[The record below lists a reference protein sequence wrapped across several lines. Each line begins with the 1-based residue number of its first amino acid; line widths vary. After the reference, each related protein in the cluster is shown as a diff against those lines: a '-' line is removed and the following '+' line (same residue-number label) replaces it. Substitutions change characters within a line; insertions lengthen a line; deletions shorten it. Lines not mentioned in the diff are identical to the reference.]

1 MVEDIILKINHMLK
15 SSPMQIKIIFLFIL
29 YLGSLYFLGFD
40 LLNIEFA
47 LISSLFIICI
57 LALLKNNLSQSKI
70 VGLKFD
76 ELYFSL
82 FNKKKSHSNLSEI
95 LNSIEMI
102 NKDIVEKNIN
112 IVDLEKS
119 RSKFLGNV
127 SHEIKTPLFVLQGYI
142 DTLLDGAI
150 NDKNVNI
157 DFLQKIKKQSDRLQ
171 NLMEDL
177 IKISMIESDELKLN
191 IEKVNFKDIIE
202 SIKSNFE
209 DVLIKRKDELILP
222 DDINE
227 LYVDVDKKNI
237 QIVFNN
243 LVNNAISY
251 SDKGNVIMSAKLEKN
266 MLNIKIVDHGIG
278 IDENN
283 ISRIFERFY
292 RVDNDRSRSKGGTGL
307 GLAIVKHILLAHN
320 ITISIESKQN
330 FGSTFS
336 FSLPISKT

>member
-1 MVEDIILKINHMLK
+1 MMSVFLKWF
-15 SSPMQIKIIFLFIL
+15 IFTK
-29 YLGSLYFLGFD
+29 YRQ
-40 LLNIEFA
+40 
-47 LISSLFIICI
+47 ISS
-57 LALLKNNLSQSKI
+57 NGS
-70 VGLKFD
+70 V
-76 ELYFSL
+76 

-95 LNSIEMI
+95 LNSIELI

-251 SDKGNVIMSAKLEKN
+251 SDKGNVIISAKLEKN

-320 ITISIESKQN
+320 ITIGIESKQN